1 MLTHVGFWYMA
12 PTSLPLPPSLFYL
25 LLPRLQVHID
35 DFCNRQLAPYL
46 KAFPKG
52 GEASSLEKIERR
64 FAWCRRALKNVE
76 ER

>member
-1 MLTHVGFWYMA
+1 MHAHVDFWYMA
-12 PTSLPLPPSLFYL
+12 PTLASPPSVPSL
-25 LLPRLQVHID
+25 LWPRLQVHID